1 MKPLFTPFTKAA
13 IAAFLSLIA
22 TPLGAQAIFPV
33 GSAYTRAIAAGYKA
47 AFLCSGIFNGGR
59 TEAQIEALELTG
71 VYPEYE
77 AIMPTL
83 RASIDRQR
91 GYVAVPFSETLPPRR
106 AEYRIGRG
114 CILMPIG
121 ATAPTLPAV
130 PETPPRPPA
139 PDLRA
144 WPMGDTIGTIRTPGK
159 LTKEM
164 LRAFDGESF
173 GRGTRTTAV
182 IVVRDGR
189 IIAERYAEGFGPYVG
204 QRTWSVAK
212 SITGTLAGIAFGEG
226 LVQTGQSAK
235 IPFWQYQ
242 PGYDPRR
249 RITLD
254 NLLRMASGLHTTGP
268 GNRSDA
274 IYFGGATVS
283 GQAVSELL
291 EAAPGT
297 RFNYANNDIMLAML
311 ALRTA
316 LGEERYRDFP
326 AAALFRK
333 IDMRHTVAETDWHG
347 NYVASSQIWTTARDL
362 ARLGLLWLND
372 GVWQGTRLLPAG
384 WMRYATTPSGPQPAQ
399 GPGYGATF
407 WLLGK
412 IPGLPPES
420 FAAIGNRG
428 QFVIVIPSHR
438 TVIVR
443 RGEDPFGTDFDGG
456 RLAADV
462 LAALR

>member
-1 MKPLFTPFTKAA
+1 MTPVLKATLA
-13 IAAFLSLIA
+13 GLLAL
-22 TPLGAQAIFPV
+22 TTMPLGAQAVFPTQ
-33 GSAYTRAIAAGYKA
+33 SAYTRAIAAGYKA

-59 TEAQIEALELTG
+59 TEAQIQALELTG

-77 AIMPTL
+77 ALMPTL
-83 RASIDRQR
+83 RAVIDRER
-91 GYVAVPFSETLPPRR
+91 GFVAVPFSETLPPRR
-106 AEYRIGRG
+106 AEYRAGRG

-121 ATAPTLPAV
+121 ATVPAPPTV
-130 PETPPRPPA
+130 PETPPRPSA

-144 WPMGDTIGTIRTPGK
+144 WPMGDTVGAIRTPGK
-159 LTKEM
+159 LAMEIA
-164 LRAFDGESF
+164 RAFDGESF
-173 GRGTRTTAV
+173 GKGTRTTAML
-182 IVVRDGR
+182 VVRDGR
-189 IIAERYAEGFGPYVG
+189 IIAERYADGFGPDIG

-212 SITGTLAGIAFGEG
+212 SITGTLAGIAVGEG
-226 LVQTGQSAK
+226 IIQTSHSAR

-242 PGYDPRR
+242 PGFDPRR

-254 NLLRMASGLHTTGP
+254 NLLRMASGLHTMGP
-268 GNRSDA
+268 GNRSDSV
-274 IYFGGATVS
+274 YFGGDTV
-283 GQAVSELL
+283 GGTPASELL
-291 EAAPGT
+291 EAQPGT
-297 RFNYANNDIMLAML
+297 RFNYANSDILLAML

-316 LGEERYRDFP
+316 MGEERYRDFP
-326 AAALFRK
+326 ATALFRK
-333 IDMRHTVAETDWHG
+333 IGMRHTVAETDWHG
-347 NYVASSQIWTTARDL
+347 NYVLSSQVWATARDL

-384 WMRYATTPSGPQPAQ
+384 WMRYATTPSGPQPLQ

-412 IPGLPPES
+412 VPGLPPES

-428 QFVIVIPSHR
+428 QFVILIPSHR
-438 TVIVR
+438 IVIVR
-443 RGEDPFGTDFDGG
+443 RGEDPFSTNFDGG